1 MIATLTSK
9 GQITLP
15 KSIRDQLGLVA
26 GDRLDFRVEG
36 GGELRARP
44 IQGSVLRLAG
54 IAKGANTRRRTLEEM
69 DDAIALAA
77 AEGMR

>member
-15 KSIRDQLGLVA
+15 KSIRDQLRLVS
-26 GDRLDFRVEG
+26 GDRLDFRVDK

-44 IQGSVLRLAG
+44 IHGSVLRLAG
-54 IAKGANTRRRTLEEM
+54 IAKGRIRRRRTIEEM

-77 AEGMR
+77 AESMK